1 MGNVESQKCPCIS
14 KTCTPSEGPDAG
26 KTKTYSKRGEAT
38 VINGKTLWWCF
49 VDTTC
54 PTGMVSNDW
63 SCPGEKQPFAFIDN
77 QANIDSLYHHTTP
90 DWVRTNVLA
99 VPDFTD
105 YGIPFDQ

>member
-1 MGNVESQKCPCIS
+1 
-14 KTCTPSEGPDAG
+14 
-26 KTKTYSKRGEAT
+26 
-38 VINGKTLWWCF
+38 
-49 VDTTC
+49 
-54 PTGMVSNDW
+54 MVSNDW